1 MKFNNRI
8 TKLLQI
14 EHPIIQAGMVWTSG
28 WRLASAVSNAGAL
41 GVIGA
46 GSMNANTLNEHI
58 LKCKS
63 KTGKPFAVNLP
74 LLHRDIKDQIE
85 IVLKENVKIVITSA
99 GSPKTWT
106 PILKQRGVTVI
117 HVVGSAAFALKAEEA
132 GCDAVVAEGFEA
144 GGHNSREET
153 TTLVLVPS
161 VVDAVKIPVIAAGG
175 LYSGRSMASMMILGA
190 EGAQFGTRFVC
201 SQEASCHTT
210 FKELIT
216 QAKEGDTKLAMKALM
231 PVRLLKNEFF
241 NEVDALESR
250 GASKEELS
258 TLLGRGRS
266 KQGMFL
272 GDLKQGELEIGQ
284 VSALVKDILPAEMI
298 VKNIWHEF
306 EEASK
311 NPFRR
316 IVT

>member
-1 MKFNNRI
+1 MMNNRV
-8 TKLLQI
+8 TKLLEI
-14 EHPIIQAGMVWTSG
+14 EYPIIQAGMVWASG
-28 WRLASAVSNAGAL
+28 WKLASAVSNAGAL

-46 GSMNANTLNEHI
+46 GSMDASTLQEHI
-58 LKCKS
+58 LKCKRA
-63 KTGKPFAVNLP
+63 TGKPFAVNLP
-74 LLHRDIKDQIE
+74 LLRRDIKEQIE
-85 IVLKENVKIVITSA
+85 IVLKEEIKIVITSA

-106 PILKQRGVTVI
+106 SILKQKGVTVI
-117 HVVGSAAFALKAEEA
+117 HVIGSAAFALKAEDA

-161 VVDAVKIPVIAAGG
+161 VVDTVKIPIIAAGG
-175 LYSGRSMASMMILGA
+175 LYSGRSMASVMILGA

-201 SQEASCHTT
+201 SHEASCHST
-210 FKELIT
+210 FKELVT

-231 PVRLLKNEFF
+231 PVRLLKNDFF
-241 NEVDALESR
+241 NSVDSFEKR
-250 GASKEELS
+250 GASTEELS

-272 GDLKQGELEIGQ
+272 GDLQQGELEIGQ
-284 VSALVKDILPAEMI
+284 VSALVNDILPAEVI
-298 VKNIWHEF
+298 VKNIWREF

-311 NPFRR
+311 NPFRLG
-316 IVT
+316 